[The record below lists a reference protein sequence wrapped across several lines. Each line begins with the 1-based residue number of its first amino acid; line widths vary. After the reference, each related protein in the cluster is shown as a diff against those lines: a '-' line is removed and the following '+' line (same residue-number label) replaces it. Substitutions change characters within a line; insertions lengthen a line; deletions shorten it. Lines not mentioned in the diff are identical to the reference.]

1 MIKLEKVVKTIKNKV
16 ILDNISFVFQEGKIY
31 GLYGIN
37 GSGKTMILRAIS
49 GLLVPDGGEIWIG
62 GKRLGKDIDFPES
75 IGLIIEN
82 MEMLGQYDART
93 NLEII
98 GRIKKIASAEDI
110 DKILERVGLQQ
121 FDKLKVKKYSLGMK
135 QRLNIAQALFENPD
149 YILLDEPFNAL
160 DDEGRKMLAD
170 VLAEEREKGKTV
182 IIAHHYKEELEKMCD
197 EVLEIK
203 AGDII
208 FGEDI
213 TL

>member
-1 MIKLEKVVKTIKNKV
+1 MIKLEKVMKIIKGKV
-16 ILDNISFVFQEGKIY
+16 ILNNVNYTFEEGKIY

-49 GLLVPDGGEIWIG
+49 GLLLPDEGEIWID

-98 GRIKKIASAEDI
+98 SKIKKIATAEDI
-110 DKILERVGLQQ
+110 DRILDRMGLQQ

-135 QRLNIAQALFENPD
+135 QRLNIAQALFENPN

-160 DDEGRKMLAD
+160 DDEGRKILAD
-170 VLAEEREKGKTV
+170 VLLDEKKRERLLLLR
-182 IIAHHYKEELEKMCD
+182 II
-197 EVLEIK
+197 IK
-203 AGDII
+203 RS
-208 FGEDI
+208 
-213 TL
+213 

>member
-1 MIKLEKVVKTIKNKV
+1 
-16 ILDNISFVFQEGKIY
+16 
-31 GLYGIN
+31 
-37 GSGKTMILRAIS
+37 
-49 GLLVPDGGEIWIG
+49 
-62 GKRLGKDIDFPES
+62 
-75 IGLIIEN
+75 
-82 MEMLGQYDART
+82 
-93 NLEII
+93 
-98 GRIKKIASAEDI
+98 
-110 DKILERVGLQQ
+110 
-121 FDKLKVKKYSLGMK
+121 MK